1 MTITGSIRALLAV
14 TLLCVAVPTQQAA
27 AQFWFGG
34 GPARNPVLA
43 SKDLEEILDS
53 AGLDDGQR
61 QLAASMFDD
70 AQLPMFAAKRRFDDE
85 MERIG
90 TANNDEK
97 VTAAQQQARR
107 ALAQSIMESMDSFFQ
122 SLAAVVRP
130 EQQSDLQ
137 REHLAAKRRALRAMF
152 GGALS
157 DGAIQWDV
165 ERCIA
170 DAKLPPEGRS
180 AAYLALGDYR
190 QRLDAIFPKLLE
202 AVPAASR
209 ANGRM
214 EVVPGDDG
222 VTRFQIGSD
231 AASEAAA
238 REFRELLEQIGAAH
252 RDALQALEQALPAD
266 QLAALRIKCLGH
278 LWRRTGMD
286 PDSPARVIKQLLAAA
301 TEPEARAAIEA
312 VRSTWMARWWV
323 ASLRM
328 AAAESGMPRGL
339 FAEFNTTAKDPAAAK
354 AQAEFNEASEERR
367 GIDRDTWKALIGVD
381 PTRREFYE
389 TQASDAA
396 NKSGNRFMSRALP
409 KEGEQKDAVQMTSAV
424 NVGGIS
430 FAESESDTPI
440 DFSSIAEMTKGA
452 QSVSISVTASA
463 DGETPGPMVMMGG
476 DGGMVIA
483 MEGDGGMLFDG
494 TFGDTFGD
502 GMTSGIEFSQDGFT
516 GDSMAGA
523 GMSLAL
529 AATAERVRAL
539 AQTLG
544 VAADHAAL
552 IPMIDDYQAKCNA
565 LKDQYGARLGTAVP
579 GVAMTF
585 DQSTSEAPIDQIH
598 NGIGIV
604 DAHAGQLS
612 LEDDALLDGLAS
624 LGGASEAVTQAVRAE
639 RARERIRSIS
649 YPTMPGLNWPAS
661 PVVRL
666 DLAGCIR
673 TSGIVDPQRAA
684 AMQAWV
690 TWSPAA
696 LAVQE
701 QLRAEARS
709 TAAEEIEVL
718 RALEQQWSGA
728 QTLEVGVVMT
738 TAAPAA
744 EVPGQVRRSAE
755 LVAKR
760 ESRRQSLFDQAIA
773 GRDAIEAALSP
784 EARATFHD
792 AWLRAVAPQAY
803 RDGRDA
809 MTTLDAAR
817 GLPDV
822 TDTQRAQIDALR
834 SEQAARHREL
844 CDRLAGIAV
853 TESVGPS
860 MATGND
866 RKSKKKEPRASMQDT
881 RFERSELNARS
892 LRRLKSI
899 LTEAQVREIPA
910 LAKTSSKQV
919 QATAPGANGANG
931 VNDANGANIT
941 NYEISTNGAGLSPA
955 PTPPAPAP
963 K

>member
-1 MTITGSIRALLAV
+1 MNITGSIRALLAV

-43 SKDLEEILDS
+43 SKDLEEMLDS

-107 ALAQSIMESMDSFFQ
+107 ALAQSIMESMESFFQ
-122 SLAAVVRP
+122 SLAAVARP
-130 EQQSDLQ
+130 EQQNDLQ

-170 DAKLPPEGRS
+170 DAKLPPEARS
-180 AAYLALGDYR
+180 AAYNALGDYR

-202 AVPAASR
+202 AVPDASR

-214 EVVPGDDG
+214 EAVAGDDG
-222 VTRFQIGSD
+222 VTRFQIGSN
-231 AASEAAA
+231 AASEASV
-238 REFRELLEQIGAAH
+238 REFRELLEQISGAH
-252 RDALQALEQALPAD
+252 RDALLALEQALPAD
-266 QLAALRIKCLGH
+266 QLAALRIKCLGR

-286 PDSPARVIKQLLAAA
+286 PDSPARVIEQLLATA

-323 ASLRM
+323 TSMRM

-339 FAEFNTTAKDPAAAK
+339 FAEFNATAKDPAAAK

-367 GIDRDTWKALIGVD
+367 GIDRDAWKALTGVD
-381 PTRREFYE
+381 PARREFYE

-396 NKSGNRFMSRALP
+396 NKSGNRFMPRSLP
-409 KEGEQKDAVQMTSAV
+409 KEGEPTDAVQMTSAV
-424 NVGGIS
+424 AVGGVAFVGS
-430 FAESESDTPI
+430 GDDMPI
-440 DFSSIAEMTKGA
+440 DLSSISEIAEGA
-452 QSVSISVTASA
+452 QSVSVSMTVSSDVDTSGPVVIS
-463 DGETPGPMVMMGG
+463 MGD
-476 DGGMVIA
+476 DGGV
-483 MEGDGGMLFDG
+483 L
-494 TFGDTFGD
+494 FGDAFGD
-502 GMTSGIEFSQDGFT
+502 GMNPGFEFSQASFNS
-516 GDSMAGA
+516 DSFAGA
-523 GMSLAL
+523 GMSLAQ
-529 AATAERVRAL
+529 AANAERVRAL

-544 VAADHAAL
+544 LAADHAAL
-552 IPMIDDYQAKCNA
+552 TQMIDDYQAKCNA
-565 LKDQYGARLGTAVP
+565 LKDQYSARLGTAVP
-579 GVAMTF
+579 GAAMAF
-585 DQSTSEAPIDQIH
+585 GPQMSEAPIDQIRT
-598 NGIGIV
+598 GIGIV
-604 DAHAGQLS
+604 DAHAGQLA
-612 LEDDALLDGLAS
+612 LEDDALLDGIAS
-624 LGGASEAVTQAVRAE
+624 LGGANEVLTQAVRAE
-639 RARERIRSIS
+639 RARERVRSIN
-649 YPTMPGLNWPAS
+649 YPAMPGMTWPAS
-661 PVVRL
+661 PVVSL
-666 DLAGCIR
+666 DLAGCVR

-684 AMQAWV
+684 AMQAWM

-696 LAVQE
+696 LALQE
-701 QLRAEARS
+701 QVRAETRS

-718 RALEQQWSGA
+718 RTQWSSATPMNAGA
-728 QTLEVGVVMT
+728 TMT
-738 TAAPAA
+738 TDGPAA
-744 EVPGQVRRSAE
+744 EPLRQAKRSAE
-755 LVAKR
+755 LMAQR

-784 EARATFHD
+784 EARASFHD
-792 AWLRAVAPQAY
+792 AWLRAAAPQAY

-822 TDTQRAQIDALR
+822 TDAQRAQIDALR
-834 SEQAARHREL
+834 GEQAARHREL

-866 RKSKKKEPRASMQDT
+866 RKAKKKEPRASMQDT

-899 LTEAQVREIPA
+899 LTDAQALEIPA

-931 VNDANGANIT
+931 ANGVNDANGTNIT
-941 NYEISTNGAGLSPA
+941 NYGASTNGAGLSPA

>member
-1 MTITGSIRALLAV
+1 MNITGSIRALLAV

-43 SKDLEEILDS
+43 SKDLEEMLDS

-107 ALAQSIMESMDSFFQ
+107 ALAQSIMESMESFFQ
-122 SLAAVVRP
+122 SLAAVARP
-130 EQQSDLQ
+130 EQQNDLQ

-170 DAKLPPEGRS
+170 DAKLPPEARS
-180 AAYLALGDYR
+180 AAYNALGDYR

-202 AVPAASR
+202 AVPDASR

-214 EVVPGDDG
+214 EAVAGDDG
-222 VTRFQIGSD
+222 VTRFQIGSN
-231 AASEAAA
+231 AASEASV
-238 REFRELLEQIGAAH
+238 REFRELLEQISGAH
-252 RDALQALEQALPAD
+252 RDALLALEQALPAD
-266 QLAALRIKCLGH
+266 QLAALRIKCLGR

-286 PDSPARVIKQLLAAA
+286 PDSPARVIEQLLATA

-323 ASLRM
+323 TSRRM

-339 FAEFNTTAKDPAAAK
+339 FAEFNATAKDPAAAK

-367 GIDRDTWKALIGVD
+367 GIDRDAWKALTGVD
-381 PTRREFYE
+381 PARREFYE

-396 NKSGNRFMSRALP
+396 NKSGNRFMPRSLP
-409 KEGEQKDAVQMTSAV
+409 KEGEPTDAVQMTSAV
-424 NVGGIS
+424 AVGGVAFVGS
-430 FAESESDTPI
+430 GDDMPI
-440 DFSSIAEMTKGA
+440 DLSSISEIAEGA
-452 QSVSISVTASA
+452 QSVSVSMTVSSDVDTSGPVVIS
-463 DGETPGPMVMMGG
+463 MGD
-476 DGGMVIA
+476 DGGV
-483 MEGDGGMLFDG
+483 L
-494 TFGDTFGD
+494 FGDAFGD
-502 GMTSGIEFSQDGFT
+502 GMNHGFEFSQASFNS
-516 GDSMAGA
+516 DSFAGA
-523 GMSLAL
+523 GMSLAQ
-529 AATAERVRAL
+529 AANAERVRAL

-544 VAADHAAL
+544 LAADHAAL
-552 IPMIDDYQAKCNA
+552 TQMIDDYQAKCNA
-565 LKDQYGARLGTAVP
+565 LKDQYSARLGTAVP
-579 GVAMTF
+579 GAAMAF
-585 DQSTSEAPIDQIH
+585 EPSMSEAPIDQIRT
-598 NGIGIV
+598 GIGIV
-604 DAHAGQLS
+604 DAHAGQLA
-612 LEDDALLDGLAS
+612 LEDDALLDGIAS
-624 LGGASEAVTQAVRAE
+624 LGGANEVLTQAVRAE
-639 RARERIRSIS
+639 RARERVRSIN
-649 YPTMPGLNWPAS
+649 YPAMPGMTWPAS
-661 PVVRL
+661 PVVSL
-666 DLAGCIR
+666 DLAGCVR

-684 AMQAWV
+684 AMQAWM

-696 LAVQE
+696 LALQE
-701 QLRAEARS
+701 QVRAETRS

-718 RALEQQWSGA
+718 RTQWSSATPMNAGA
-728 QTLEVGVVMT
+728 TMT
-738 TAAPAA
+738 TDGPAA
-744 EVPGQVRRSAE
+744 EPLRQAKRSAE
-755 LVAKR
+755 LMAQR

-784 EARATFHD
+784 EARASFHD

-822 TDTQRAQIDALR
+822 TDAQRAQIDALR
-834 SEQAARHREL
+834 GEQAARHREL

-866 RKSKKKEPRASMQDT
+866 RKAKKKEPRASMQDT

-899 LTEAQVREIPA
+899 LTDAQALEIPA

-919 QATAPGANGANG
+919 QVTAPGANGANG
-931 VNDANGANIT
+931 VNDANVTNIT
-941 NYEISTNGAGLSPA
+941 NYGASTNGAGLSPA

-963 K
+963 KSP

>member
-1 MTITGSIRALLAV
+1 MNITGSIRALLAV

-43 SKDLEEILDS
+43 SKDLEEMLDS

-107 ALAQSIMESMDSFFQ
+107 ALAQSIMESMESFFQ
-122 SLAAVVRP
+122 SLAAVARP
-130 EQQSDLQ
+130 EQQNDLQ

-170 DAKLPPEGRS
+170 DAKLPPEARS
-180 AAYLALGDYR
+180 AAYNALGDYR

-202 AVPAASR
+202 AVPDASR

-214 EVVPGDDG
+214 EAVAGDDG
-222 VTRFQIGSD
+222 VTRFQIGSN
-231 AASEAAA
+231 AASEASV
-238 REFRELLEQIGAAH
+238 REFRELLEQISGAH
-252 RDALQALEQALPAD
+252 RDALLALEQALPAD
-266 QLAALRIKCLGH
+266 QLAALRIKCLGR

-286 PDSPARVIKQLLAAA
+286 PDSPARVIEQLLATA

-323 ASLRM
+323 TSMRM

-339 FAEFNTTAKDPAAAK
+339 FAEFNATAKDPAAAK

-367 GIDRDTWKALIGVD
+367 GIDRDAWKALTGVD
-381 PTRREFYE
+381 PARREFYE

-396 NKSGNRFMSRALP
+396 NKSGNRFMPRSLP
-409 KEGEQKDAVQMTSAV
+409 KEGEPTDAVQMTSAV
-424 NVGGIS
+424 AVGGVAFVGS
-430 FAESESDTPI
+430 GDDMPI
-440 DFSSIAEMTKGA
+440 DLSSISEIAEGA
-452 QSVSISVTASA
+452 QSVSVSMTVSSDVDTSGPVVIS
-463 DGETPGPMVMMGG
+463 MGD
-476 DGGMVIA
+476 DGGV
-483 MEGDGGMLFDG
+483 L
-494 TFGDTFGD
+494 FGDAFGD
-502 GMTSGIEFSQDGFT
+502 GMNPGFEFSQASFNS
-516 GDSMAGA
+516 DSFAGA
-523 GMSLAL
+523 GMSLAQ
-529 AATAERVRAL
+529 AANAERVRAL

-544 VAADHAAL
+544 LAADHAAL
-552 IPMIDDYQAKCNA
+552 TQMIDDYQAKCNA
-565 LKDQYGARLGTAVP
+565 LKDQYSARLGTAVP
-579 GVAMTF
+579 GAAMAF
-585 DQSTSEAPIDQIH
+585 EPSMSEAPIDQIRT
-598 NGIGIV
+598 GIGIV
-604 DAHAGQLS
+604 DAHAGQLA
-612 LEDDALLDGLAS
+612 LEDDALLDGIAS
-624 LGGASEAVTQAVRAE
+624 LGGANEVLTQAVRAE
-639 RARERIRSIS
+639 RARERVRSIN
-649 YPTMPGLNWPAS
+649 YPAMPGMTWPAS
-661 PVVRL
+661 PVVSL
-666 DLAGCIR
+666 DLAGCVR

-684 AMQAWV
+684 AMQAWM

-696 LAVQE
+696 LALQE
-701 QLRAEARS
+701 QVRAETRS

-718 RALEQQWSGA
+718 RTQWSSATPMNAGA
-728 QTLEVGVVMT
+728 TMT
-738 TAAPAA
+738 TDGPAA
-744 EVPGQVRRSAE
+744 EPLRQAKRSAE
-755 LVAKR
+755 LMAQR
-760 ESRRQSLFDQAIA
+760 ESRRQSLFDQALA

-784 EARATFHD
+784 EARASFHD

-822 TDTQRAQIDALR
+822 TDAQRAQIDALR
-834 SEQAARHREL
+834 GEQAARHREL

-853 TESVGPS
+853 TELVGPS
-860 MATGND
+860 MASGND
-866 RKSKKKEPRASMQDT
+866 RKAKKKEPRASMQDT

-899 LTEAQVREIPA
+899 LTDAQALEIPA

-919 QATAPGANGANG
+919 QVTAPGANGANG
-931 VNDANGANIT
+931 VNDANVTNIT
-941 NYEISTNGAGLSPA
+941 NYGASTNGAGLSPA

>member
-1 MTITGSIRALLAV
+1 LTQGNTPMNITGSIRALLAAI
-14 TLLCVAVPTQQAA
+14 LLCIAVPTQQAA

-97 VTAAQQQARR
+97 TTAAQQQARR

-122 SLAAVVRP
+122 SLAAVARP

-137 REHLAAKRRALRAMF
+137 REHLAAKRRALRAIF

-170 DAKLPPEGRS
+170 DAKLPPEERS
-180 AAYLALGDYR
+180 AAYGALGDYR

-202 AVPAASR
+202 AVPDASR
-209 ANGRM
+209 AIGRM
-214 EVVPGDDG
+214 EAVAGDDG
-222 VTRFQIGSD
+222 VTRFQIGSN

-238 REFRELLEQIGAAH
+238 REFRELLQEIGAAH

-266 QLAALRIKCLGH
+266 QLAALRLKCLGH

-323 ASLRM
+323 ASMRM

-354 AQAEFNEASEERR
+354 AQAEFDEASEERR

-381 PTRREFYE
+381 PARREFYE

-409 KEGEQKDAVQMTSAV
+409 KEGAQQDAVQMTSAV
-424 NVGGIS
+424 TVGAIS

-440 DFSSIAEMTKGA
+440 DFSAIAEMTKGA

-463 DGETPGPMVMMGG
+463 DGETPGPV
-476 DGGMVIA
+476 VIA

-502 GMTSGIEFSQDGFT
+502 GMTSGIEFSQAGFT

-585 DQSTSEAPIDQIH
+585 DQSTSEAPLDQIRT
-598 NGIGIV
+598 GIGIV
-604 DAHAGQLS
+604 DAHAGQLA

-624 LGGASEAVTQAVRAE
+624 LGGASEVVTQAVRAE

-661 PVVRL
+661 PIVRL
-666 DLAGCIR
+666 DLAGCIQA
-673 TSGIVDPQRAA
+673 SAIVDPQRAA

-709 TAAEEIEVL
+709 TAAEEIELL
-718 RALEQQWSGA
+718 RAMSAQWSGA
-728 QTLEVGVVMT
+728 QTLEVGVAVP

-755 LVAKR
+755 LMAQR

-784 EARATFHD
+784 EARASFHD
-792 AWLRAVAPQAY
+792 AWLRAAAPQAY

-817 GLPDV
+817 ALPDV
-822 TDTQRAQIDALR
+822 TDTQRSQIDALR
-834 SEQAARHREL
+834 GEQAARHREL

-853 TESVGPS
+853 TELVGPS
-860 MATGND
+860 MASGND
-866 RKSKKKEPRASMQDT
+866 RKAKKKEPRASMQDT

-899 LTEAQVREIPA
+899 LTDAQAREIPA

-919 QATAPGANGANG
+919 QVNAPGANGANG
-931 VNDANGANIT
+931 ANIT
-941 NYEISTNGAGLSPA
+941 NYGISTNGAGLSPA

>member
-1 MTITGSIRALLAV
+1 MNITGSIRALLAV

-43 SKDLEEILDS
+43 SKDLEEMLDS

-107 ALAQSIMESMDSFFQ
+107 ALAQSIMESMESFFQ
-122 SLAAVVRP
+122 SLAAVARP
-130 EQQSDLQ
+130 EQQNDLQ

-170 DAKLPPEGRS
+170 DAKLPPEARS
-180 AAYLALGDYR
+180 AAYNALGDYR

-202 AVPAASR
+202 AVPDASR

-214 EVVPGDDG
+214 EAVAGDDG
-222 VTRFQIGSD
+222 VTRFQIGSN
-231 AASEAAA
+231 AASEASV
-238 REFRELLEQIGAAH
+238 REFRELLEQISGAH
-252 RDALQALEQALPAD
+252 RDALLALEQALPAD
-266 QLAALRIKCLGH
+266 QLAALRIKCLGR

-286 PDSPARVIKQLLAAA
+286 PDSPARVIEQLLATA

-323 ASLRM
+323 TSMRM

-339 FAEFNTTAKDPAAAK
+339 FAEFNATAKDPAAAK

-367 GIDRDTWKALIGVD
+367 GIDRDAWKALTGVD
-381 PTRREFYE
+381 PARREFYE

-396 NKSGNRFMSRALP
+396 NKSGNRFMPRSLP
-409 KEGEQKDAVQMTSAV
+409 KEGEPTDAVQMTSAV
-424 NVGGIS
+424 AVGGVAFVGS
-430 FAESESDTPI
+430 GDDMPI
-440 DFSSIAEMTKGA
+440 DLSSISEIAEGA
-452 QSVSISVTASA
+452 QSVSVSMTVSSDVDTSGPVVIS
-463 DGETPGPMVMMGG
+463 MGD
-476 DGGMVIA
+476 DGGV
-483 MEGDGGMLFDG
+483 L
-494 TFGDTFGD
+494 FGDAFGD
-502 GMTSGIEFSQDGFT
+502 GMNPGFEFSQASFNS
-516 GDSMAGA
+516 DSFAGA
-523 GMSLAL
+523 GMSLAQ
-529 AATAERVRAL
+529 AANAERVRAL

-544 VAADHAAL
+544 LAADHAAL
-552 IPMIDDYQAKCNA
+552 TQMIDDYQAKCNA
-565 LKDQYGARLGTAVP
+565 LKDQYSARLGTAVP
-579 GVAMTF
+579 GAAMAF
-585 DQSTSEAPIDQIH
+585 EPSMSEAPIDQIRT
-598 NGIGIV
+598 GIGIV

-612 LEDDALLDGLAS
+612 LEDDALLDGIAS
-624 LGGASEAVTQAVRAE
+624 LGGASEVMTQAVRAE
-639 RARERIRSIS
+639 RARERVRSIN
-649 YPTMPGLNWPAS
+649 YPAMPGMTWPAS
-661 PVVRL
+661 PVVSL
-666 DLAGCIR
+666 DLAGCVR

-684 AMQAWV
+684 AMQAWM

-696 LAVQE
+696 LALQE
-701 QLRAEARS
+701 QVRAETRS

-718 RALEQQWSGA
+718 RTQWSSATPMNAGA
-728 QTLEVGVVMT
+728 TMT
-738 TAAPAA
+738 TDGPAA
-744 EVPGQVRRSAE
+744 EPLRQAKRSAE
-755 LVAKR
+755 LMAQR
-760 ESRRQSLFDQAIA
+760 ESRRQSLFDQALA

-784 EARATFHD
+784 EARASFHD

-822 TDTQRAQIDALR
+822 TDAQRAQIDALR
-834 SEQAARHREL
+834 GEQAARHREL

-853 TESVGPS
+853 TELVGPS
-860 MATGND
+860 MASGND
-866 RKSKKKEPRASMQDT
+866 RKAKKKEPRASMQDT

-899 LTEAQVREIPA
+899 LTDAQALEIPA

-919 QATAPGANGANG
+919 QVTAPGANGANGANG
-931 VNDANGANIT
+931 VNDANVTNIT
-941 NYEISTNGAGLSPA
+941 NYGASTNGAGLSPA

>member
-1 MTITGSIRALLAV
+1 MNITGSIRALLAV

-107 ALAQSIMESMDSFFQ
+107 ALAQSIMESMESFFQ
-122 SLAAVVRP
+122 SLAAVARP
-130 EQQSDLQ
+130 EQQNDLQ

-170 DAKLPPEGRS
+170 DAKLPPEARS
-180 AAYLALGDYR
+180 AAYNALGDYR

-202 AVPAASR
+202 AVPDASR

-238 REFRELLEQIGAAH
+238 REFRELLEQISGAH
-252 RDALQALEQALPAD
+252 RDALLALEQALPAD
-266 QLAALRIKCLGH
+266 QLAALRIKCLGR

-286 PDSPARVIKQLLAAA
+286 PDSPARVIEQLLATA

-323 ASLRM
+323 TSMRM

-339 FAEFNTTAKDPAAAK
+339 FAEFNATAKDPAAAK

-367 GIDRDTWKALIGVD
+367 GIDRDAWKALTGVD
-381 PTRREFYE
+381 PARREFYE

-396 NKSGNRFMSRALP
+396 NKSGNRFMPRSLP
-409 KEGEQKDAVQMTSAV
+409 KEGEPTDAVQMTSAV
-424 NVGGIS
+424 AVGGVAFVGS
-430 FAESESDTPI
+430 GDDMPI
-440 DFSSIAEMTKGA
+440 DLSSISEIAEGA
-452 QSVSISVTASA
+452 QSVSVSMTVSSDVDTSGPVVIS
-463 DGETPGPMVMMGG
+463 MGD
-476 DGGMVIA
+476 DGGV
-483 MEGDGGMLFDG
+483 L
-494 TFGDTFGD
+494 FGDVFGD
-502 GMTSGIEFSQDGFT
+502 GMNPGFEFSQASFNS
-516 GDSMAGA
+516 DSFAGA
-523 GMSLAL
+523 GMSLAQ
-529 AATAERVRAL
+529 AAYAERVRAL

-544 VAADHAAL
+544 LAADHAAL
-552 IPMIDDYQAKCNA
+552 TQMIDDYQAKCNA
-565 LKDQYGARLGTAVP
+565 LKDQYSARLGTAVP
-579 GVAMTF
+579 GAAMAF
-585 DQSTSEAPIDQIH
+585 EPQMSEAPIDQIRT
-598 NGIGIV
+598 GIGIV
-604 DAHAGQLS
+604 DAHAGQLA
-612 LEDDALLDGLAS
+612 LEDDALLDGIAS
-624 LGGASEAVTQAVRAE
+624 LGGANEVLTQAVRAE
-639 RARERIRSIS
+639 RARERVRSIN
-649 YPTMPGLNWPAS
+649 YPAMPGMTWPAS
-661 PVVRL
+661 PVVSL
-666 DLAGCIR
+666 DLAGCVR

-684 AMQAWV
+684 AMQAWM

-696 LAVQE
+696 LALQE
-701 QLRAEARS
+701 QVRAETRS

-718 RALEQQWSGA
+718 RTQWSSATPMNAGA
-728 QTLEVGVVMT
+728 TMT
-738 TAAPAA
+738 TDGPAA
-744 EVPGQVRRSAE
+744 EPLRQAKRSAE
-755 LVAKR
+755 LMAQR

-784 EARATFHD
+784 EARASFHD
-792 AWLRAVAPQAY
+792 AWLRAAAPQAY

-817 GLPDV
+817 ALPDV
-822 TDTQRAQIDALR
+822 TDTQRSQIDALR
-834 SEQAARHREL
+834 GEQAARHREL

-866 RKSKKKEPRASMQDT
+866 RKAKKKEPRASMQDT

-899 LTEAQVREIPA
+899 LTDAQALEIPA

-919 QATAPGANGANG
+919 QVTAPGANGANGANG
-931 VNDANGANIT
+931 VNDANVTNIT
-941 NYEISTNGAGLSPA
+941 NYGASTNGAGLSPA

>member
-1 MTITGSIRALLAV
+1 MNITRSIRALLAV
-14 TLLCVAVPTQQAA
+14 TLLCVALPTQQAA

-97 VTAAQQQARR
+97 TTAAQQQARR

-122 SLAAVVRP
+122 SLAAVARP
-130 EQQSDLQ
+130 EQQGDLQ

-170 DAKLPPEGRS
+170 DAKLPPEARS
-180 AAYLALGDYR
+180 AAYRALGDYR
-190 QRLDAIFPKLLE
+190 QRLDAVFPKLLE
-202 AVPAASR
+202 AVPAALRS
-209 ANGRM
+209 NSRM
-214 EVVPGDDG
+214 EAVTDDDG
-222 VTRFQIGSD
+222 MTRLELGSD
-231 AASEAAA
+231 ATSEASA
-238 REFRELLEQIGAAH
+238 REFRELLDQLCGAH
-252 RDALQALEQALPAD
+252 RDALLALEQALPPD
-266 QLAALRIKCLGH
+266 QLAALRIKCLSR

-286 PDSPARVIKQLLAAA
+286 PDSPARVMEQLMTAA

-323 ASLRM
+323 ASMRM
-328 AAAESGMPRGL
+328 AAAESGMPRGI
-339 FAEFNTTAKDPAAAK
+339 FGYFNVTAKDPATAK
-354 AQAEFNEASEERR
+354 AQADFNEASEERR
-367 GIDRDTWKALIGVD
+367 GIDRNAWKALTGVD
-381 PTRREFYE
+381 PARREFYE

-396 NKSGNRFMSRALP
+396 NKSGHRLMPRSLP
-409 KEGEQKDAVQMTSAV
+409 KEGEPTDAVQMASAV
-424 NVGGIS
+424 TVGAVSIVGS
-430 FAESESDTPI
+430 GGDVPI
-440 DFSSIAEMTKGA
+440 DLSSISEIAEGA
-452 QSVSISVTASA
+452 QSVTVSMTVSSDVDTSGPVVIS
-463 DGETPGPMVMMGG
+463 MGD
-476 DGGMVIA
+476 DGGA
-483 MEGDGGMLFDG
+483 L
-494 TFGDTFGD
+494 FGDAFGD
-502 GMTSGIEFSQDGFT
+502 GMNPGFEFSQASFNS
-516 GDSMAGA
+516 DSFAGA
-523 GMSLAL
+523 GMSLAQ
-529 AATAERVRAL
+529 AANAERVRAL

-544 VAADHAAL
+544 LAADHAAL
-552 IPMIDDYQAKCNA
+552 TQMIDDYQAKCNA
-565 LKDQYGARLGTAVP
+565 LKDQYSARLGTAVP
-579 GVAMTF
+579 GAAMAF
-585 DQSTSEAPIDQIH
+585 GPQMSEAPIDQIRT
-598 NGIGIV
+598 GIGIV
-604 DAHAGQLS
+604 DAHAGQLA
-612 LEDDALLDGLAS
+612 LEDDALLDGIAS
-624 LGGASEAVTQAVRAE
+624 LGGANEVLTQAVRAE
-639 RARERIRSIS
+639 RARERVRSIN
-649 YPTMPGLNWPAS
+649 YPAMPGMTWPAS
-661 PVVRL
+661 PVVSL
-666 DLAGCIR
+666 DLAGCVR

-684 AMQAWV
+684 AMQAWM

-696 LAVQE
+696 LALQE
-701 QLRAEARS
+701 QVRAETRS

-718 RALEQQWSGA
+718 RTQWSSA
-728 QTLEVGVVMT
+728 QAVEVGGT
-738 TAAPAA
+738 TTTEGPAA
-744 EVPGQVRRSAE
+744 EVVRQAKRSAE
-755 LVAKR
+755 LMAQR

-784 EARATFHD
+784 EARASFHD

-817 GLPDV
+817 ALPDV

-834 SEQAARHREL
+834 GEQAARHREL

-853 TESVGPS
+853 TESIGPS
-860 MATGND
+860 MAPGNA
-866 RKSKKKEPRASMQDT
+866 RSTKKKEPRASMQDT

-899 LTEAQVREIPA
+899 LTEGQVREIPA

-919 QATAPGANGANG
+919 QVTAPGANGANGANG
-931 VNDANGANIT
+931 VNDANGTNIT
-941 NYEISTNGAGLSPA
+941 NYGASTNGAGLSPA